1 MISRSKVFHISTPY
15 FPLWKVDLWRNRL
28 LPIPCSEPPCF
39 STSPVDGLFLAPQ
52 RVSPFLHKI
61 FAYGH
66 YYEEKKPLLSLRR
79 EKADERWVLPM
90 KFSCEK
96 ALLQSAIST
105 TSRAVS
111 SKSSI
116 PALMGILL
124 EAENDLR
131 LTGYNLETGIRTSV
145 PAQITSTGSLVLEAR
160 LFGDIIRKLPDD
172 MVTISTDNLTVHIEC
187 GMSSFNIQG
196 IDPEEFPELPTVEY
210 QNTIQLQQ
218 GILKSMISQ
227 TLFAVSTNESRPIHT
242 GSLFEVDESG
252 LTVVSVDG
260 YRLALRHEQVEKKEG
275 AESFSFVVPGA
286 ALSEVEKICS
296 DVDEPAQIIQGARHV
311 MFKVGS
317 TMLVSRRLEGEFL
330 AYRQAIPRN
339 NPIHVEADTRTLLSS
354 IERVSLIISD
364 KLKSPL
370 RCLFEKDVLKITTR
384 TAVSDAAD
392 QCPVDGDGGGLE
404 IGFNNKFLMDAL
416 KAAPT
421 DQVRL
426 ELSTGVSPCVILP
439 AEGEENF
446 LYMVLPVRL
455 KAGE

>member
-1 MISRSKVFHISTPY
+1 
-15 FPLWKVDLWRNRL
+15 
-28 LPIPCSEPPCF
+28 
-39 STSPVDGLFLAPQ
+39 
-52 RVSPFLHKI
+52 
-61 FAYGH
+61 
-66 YYEEKKPLLSLRR
+66 
-79 EKADERWVLPM
+79 M

-111 SKSSI
+111 PKSSI

-124 EAENDLR
+124 EAGNDLR
-131 LTGYNLETGIRTSV
+131 LTGYNLETGIRTTV
-145 PAQITSTGSLVLEAR
+145 PAEVTSPGSLVLEAR

-172 MVTISTDNLTVHIEC
+172 IVSVSTDGLTVHIEC

-196 IDPEEFPELPTVEY
+196 IDPEEFPELPSVEY
-210 QNTIQLQQ
+210 QNSVSLPQSTLR
-218 GILKSMISQ
+218 SMISQ

-242 GSLFEVDESG
+242 GSLFEVEDTG
-252 LTVVSVDG
+252 LTIVSVDG
-260 YRLALRHEQVEKKEG
+260 YRLALRHEAVEKKEG
-275 AESFSFVVPGA
+275 AASFSFVVPGA

-296 DVDEPAQIIQGARHV
+296 DTDEAAEIILGARHI
-311 MFKVGS
+311 MFKVDS
-317 TMLVSRRLEGEFL
+317 TVLVARRLEGEFL
-330 AYRQAIPRN
+330 SYRQAIPRS
-339 NPIHVEADTRTLLSS
+339 NPIKIEGDTKTLLAVTD
-354 IERVSLIISD
+354 RVSLIISD

-370 RCLFEKDVLKITTR
+370 RCVFGKDELRITTK

-392 QCPVDGDGGGLE
+392 QCAVDGDGGGLE
-404 IGFNNKFLMDAL
+404 IGFNNRFLMDAL
-416 KAAPT
+416 KAAPA
-421 DQVRL
+421 DRVRL